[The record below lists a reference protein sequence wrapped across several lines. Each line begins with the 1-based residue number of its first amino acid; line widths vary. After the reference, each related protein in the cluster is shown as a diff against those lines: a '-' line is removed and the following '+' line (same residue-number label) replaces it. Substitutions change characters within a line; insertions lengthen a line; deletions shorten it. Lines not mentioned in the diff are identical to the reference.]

1 MLQLLTREGIAGM
14 EVVEVSP
21 PYDVGDVTSLL
32 GVRVILDV
40 LGNLVNEGKLGR
52 RLTSEDREAKAATA
66 LAEGVLE

>member
-1 MLQLLTREGIAGM
+1 M

-32 GVRVILDV
+32 GVRVIIDV

-52 RLTSEDREAKAATA
+52 RQTTEDREEIAAIAFT
-66 LAEGVLE
+66 EGNSE